1 MGCNVALL
9 RSTGM
14 LIAHPAAEPYPRV
27 ANPER
32 RQRRSG
38 TVVLPPLRLN
48 QRGEAA
54 ALAWRQGAL
63 TKDGGGRKGKRSK
76 RDRKDKKGV
85 GKEEKKKLTDL
96 DEIDLDDLT
105 DL

>member
-1 MGCNVALL
+1 MLLALIPLVGFRCMGGGGSA
-9 RSTGM
+9 
-14 LIAHPAAEPYPRV
+14 RV
-27 ANPER
+27 SSSSL
-32 RQRRSG
+32 QG
-38 TVVLPPLRLN
+38 
-48 QRGEAA
+48 
-54 ALAWRQGAL
+54 QGAL